1 MKNSISKVFLIAALF
16 AVFAPCISFA
26 QIYNSL
32 YENPTKQ
39 ENFYK
44 IQSAKNNF
52 YNNMPEDQRKGWKQF
67 KRWEYFWA
75 PRVYPTGEFPQAIEL
90 FKEWQRYQEGFK
102 KLNSTQSRT
111 WQLIGPV
118 ERPGS
123 LNSSVRDQGLG
134 RVNVVRFHSSR
145 PNDIWAGAATGGVWR
160 STDKGKTWFNYPKTE
175 IMSLGV
181 SDIQI
186 ARSNPNVI
194 YVATGDMDGSSA
206 AQNYYGVGIIKSTN
220 DGQTWEITNAAYALE
235 DRKLFGKMFVSP
247 TDENVVVATSNSGI
261 LKTTDGGKTW
271 FNKQSG
277 FFIDLEQKPNNP
289 NVLYASTF
297 TYSSSGTDIYKSTDM
312 GETWRKVQNIP
323 NAIRT
328 AIEVTPA
335 DPNMVY
341 ALSSERNTMQFLSLI
356 ASEDAGENWTTLY
369 QKGDGLNLLGWN
381 SNGKDMNKGQGQY
394 DLALAVSPTNPSEI
408 YVGGVNIWKSQ
419 SMGSTWQI
427 VAHWYGDGAPQVH
440 ADIHDL
446 IFAPDGRLY
455 AGHDGG
461 IDFTT
466 NGGNSWTF
474 ISDGMS
480 ITQFYRIGISEADP
494 NLFIGGSQDNG
505 SSLLKENNWLHVL
518 AGDGMDCAIDPND
531 ARRIYG
537 SLYNGDFRR
546 STDGGASFTNMIN
559 QYQTNGESG
568 AWVSPLVLD
577 PQKPNVVYVG
587 YYNVWRSL
595 AYGSAGS
602 FVKISNFGTNV
613 PLQNIAVSPTNSNYV
628 YASTYTTVWRTTDN
642 GISWS
647 QYFTSDL
654 AISDMEV
661 SPLDPNVVYYTK
673 SGFQRGNKVWVF
685 DGNKHTNLS
694 GNLPNVPANCIAYQ
708 PDSPDRIY
716 VGTDVGVFY
725 SDYGSNVW
733 ELFGANLPN
742 VIINDLKIN
751 KSTKEIYA
759 GTWGRGLWK
768 TQLLD
773 CNLPKPNISVI
784 GNTSFCQGDSVI
796 LVADVQDGFVV
807 WNTGETTKSIVVKT
821 DGNYSFVH
829 SYGGECN
836 AKSDII
842 TVTVFPT
849 PELTINKSKSP
860 ALCIGDSVTLTAR
873 IGFNNY
879 KWNNGVEGRRIT
891 VSEAGTYYCT
901 AETGDGCKVVSEFV
915 EVSFHPI
922 PPKPTITEE
931 YEFLVASPANKYR
944 WYLNKKLIEGATER
958 KYRPLVPGKYA
969 VEVAESGDCYT
980 MSDEYNLVTS
990 VDNEWASEPQI
1001 ILSPNP
1007 TRGIFTL
1014 KANLNNDVSAQITIS
1029 NIAGQEIMKMNT
1041 NSTNNGILQ
1050 TIDLTSQPSGTYFIK
1065 ITTPKSVAVERII
1078 KQ

>member
-1 MKNSISKVFLIAALF
+1 MKNSISKVFMIVALF
-16 AVFAPCISFA
+16 AIIAPSISFA

-52 YNNMPEDQRKGWKQF
+52 YNNIPEDQRRGWKQF
-67 KRWEYFWA
+67 KRWEHFWE

-90 FKEWQRYQEGFK
+90 YKEWQRYQEGFK

-111 WQLIGPV
+111 WQLIGPID
-118 ERPGS
+118 RPGS

-134 RVNVVRFHSSR
+134 RVNIVRFHSSR

-220 DGQTWEITNAAYALE
+220 DGQTWELTSAAYALE

-277 FFIDLEQKPNNP
+277 FFIDLEQKPDNP

-312 GETWRKVQNIP
+312 GETWRKVYNIP

-341 ALSSERNTMQFLSLI
+341 ALSAERNTMQFLSLI
-356 ASEDAGENWTTLY
+356 ASEDAGENWTPLY

-394 DLALAVSPTNPSEI
+394 DLALAISPTNPSEI
-408 YVGGVNIWKSQ
+408 YVGGINIWKST

-461 IDFTT
+461 IDYTT
-466 NGGNSWTF
+466 NGGNTWTF

-480 ITQFYRIGISEADP
+480 ITQFYRIGICESDP

-505 SSLLKENNWLHVL
+505 SSLYKENNWMHVL
-518 AGDGMDCAIDPND
+518 AGDGMDCAIDPTD

-537 SLYNGDFRR
+537 SLYYGDFRR

-568 AWVSPLVLD
+568 AWTAPLAID
-577 PQKPNVVYVG
+577 PQKPNVIYVG

-602 FVKISNFGTNV
+602 FVKISNFGTNTT
-613 PLQNIAVSPTNSNYV
+613 LQTIAVSPTNSNYV
-628 YASTYTTVWRTTDN
+628 YAATYTTVWRTTDN

-654 AISDMEV
+654 AISDLEV
-661 SPLDPNVVYYTK
+661 SPLDPDIVYYTK

-708 PDSPDRIY
+708 PNSPDRIY

-733 ELFGANLPN
+733 ELFGSNLPN

-751 KSTKEIYA
+751 SSKKEIYA

-773 CNLPKPNISVI
+773 CNLPKPNITVI
-784 GNTSFCQGDSVI
+784 GNTSFCQGDSVV

-836 AKSDII
+836 AKSDIVS
-842 TVTVFPT
+842 VTVFPT

-879 KWNNGVEGRRIT
+879 RWNNGVEGRKIT

-901 AETGDGCKVVSEFV
+901 AETGDGCQVVSEFI

-944 WYLNKKLIEGATER
+944 WYLNGKLIEGATER

-980 MSDEYNLVTS
+980 MSDEYNLITS
-990 VDNEWASEPQI
+990 VENEWTAEPQI
-1001 ILSPNP
+1001 LLSPNP

-1014 KANLNNDVSAQITIS
+1014 KANLVNDISAVITVS
-1029 NIAGQEIMKMNT
+1029 NIAGQEIMIINA
-1041 NSTNNGILQ
+1041 NSTNNGIIQ

-1065 ITTPKSVAVERII
+1065 ISTSKSFVVERII